1 MNDQTQKFRIG
12 LFVLGG
18 VAVLL
23 AMLFFF
29 GLSNLFTHRAKV
41 QSFFSESVQ
50 GLTVGSAVKYPDCN
64 PRFGQARPGRH
75 GG

>member
-41 QSFFSESVQ
+41 QSEQ
-50 GLTVGSAVKYPDCN
+50 C
-64 PRFGQARPGRH
+64 
-75 GG
+75 